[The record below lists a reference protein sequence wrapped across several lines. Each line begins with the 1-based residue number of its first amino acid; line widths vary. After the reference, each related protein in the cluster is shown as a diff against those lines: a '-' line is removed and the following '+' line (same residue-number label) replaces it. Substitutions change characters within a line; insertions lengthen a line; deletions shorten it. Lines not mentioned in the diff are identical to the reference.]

1 MKTTALAR
9 VLTSYYHAVVWID
22 HHEADGQLVAEASIF
37 QGRRSHEAPDR
48 MTGRVTAAG
57 A

>member
-22 HHEADGQLVAEASIF
+22 HHEADGQLVAEA
-37 QGRRSHEAPDR
+37 RRFFKGADR
-48 MTGRVTAAG
+48 MKPQIA
-57 A
+57 